1 MLRSGSTFAAICL
14 ASCMVVSPVMAQDF
28 KSNGWWV
35 VLASF
40 KENASGRDAAEARVR
55 NAAAQCGV
63 EAFND
68 FSAKFD
74 GFAPGLTV
82 VVAWSA
88 FDTKAQA
95 GATLNMVRPCIADAY
110 IKKARYLG
118 E

>member
-14 ASCMVVSPVMAQDF
+14 ASSMVLSPAMAQDF
-28 KSNGWWV
+28 KSDGWWV

-55 NAAAQCGV
+55 NAAARCGV

-82 VVAWSA
+82 VVAWGA
-88 FDTKAQA
+88 FDSKAEA
-95 GATLNMVRPCIADAY
+95 GATLQMVKPCIGDAY

>member
-1 MLRSGSTFAAICL
+1 MLRPGSTFAAICL
-14 ASCMVVSPVMAQDF
+14 ATYMFLSPAMAQDF
-28 KSNGWWV
+28 KSDGWWV

-40 KENASGRDAAEARVR
+40 RENAPDRDASEARVR
-55 NAAAQCGV
+55 NAAAKCGV

-68 FSAKFD
+68 FSGKFE

-88 FDTKAQA
+88 FDTKVQA
-95 GATLNMVRPCIADAY
+95 GSVLKMVKPCIGDAY